1 MTIENRAF
9 EADTSKILD
18 IVIHSLYSNREIFL
32 RELISNASDA
42 LDKRRFLAST
52 NQSMQASQELQ
63 IQIKS
68 DKKAKTLTI
77 SDNGIGMDSDDLVS
91 SLGTIARSGTKN
103 FIEQLESSKQNDENK
118 LSLIGQFGVGFYAAF
133 MVAETVDVISR
144 KVGSDKAYKWHSD
157 GSNGYSLDDAE
168 RGEEGTDI
176 ILHLKKDAKEF
187 LEEQRISYMVKKY
200 SDHLSAPIYWQDGE
214 ASTMLNSASAIWTRP
229 KSEIT
234 EEQYNS
240 FYQQASS
247 AYDTPYL
254 TMHNVTEG
262 VTNFTSLLFIPST
275 RPMDLFNPE
284 RKSRLQLYINRVFI
298 TDECEELVPNWLR
311 FVRGVVDTPDLDLN
325 VSREML
331 QQVPAINKIKKTI
344 IRRVLSE
351 LKKQAGKKQEE
362 YQKFWLDFGLVI
374 KEGLYEDQDFRE
386 KILELCRFYSCRKGD
401 YISLAQYVSEMK
413 EKQEEIYYLSSE
425 TVEQAEM
432 SPHIEG
438 FKARDID
445 VIVLSDPIDEFWLPL
460 VPDFEGKKFK
470 SASRGALDLDKFES
484 ENSEKKKAD
493 PSKFDLLIARIK
505 TNLGEKISDV
515 RLSSTLTESPVCL
528 VADEGGMDIQMERL
542 MKAHNR
548 DFQGA
553 PRIMEINPDHELVIA
568 LNKLADAKSS
578 SKENELVDDAAFLLF
593 DQAQIIEGRMPAD
606 LTAFSKRMTRI
617 MSFSLKSD
625 SGQK

>member
-1 MTIENRAF
+1 
-9 EADTSKILD
+9 
-18 IVIHSLYSNREIFL
+18 
-32 RELISNASDA
+32 
-42 LDKRRFLAST
+42 
-52 NQSMQASQELQ
+52 
-63 IQIKS
+63 
-68 DKKAKTLTI
+68 
-77 SDNGIGMDSDDLVS
+77 
-91 SLGTIARSGTKN
+91 
-103 FIEQLESSKQNDENK
+103 
-118 LSLIGQFGVGFYAAF
+118 
-133 MVAETVDVISR
+133 
-144 KVGSDKAYKWHSD
+144 
-157 GSNGYSLDDAE
+157 
-168 RGEEGTDI
+168 
-176 ILHLKKDAKEF
+176 
-187 LEEQRISYMVKKY
+187 
-200 SDHLSAPIYWQDGE
+200 
-214 ASTMLNSASAIWTRP
+214 
-229 KSEIT
+229 
-234 EEQYNS
+234 
-240 FYQQASS
+240 
-247 AYDTPYL
+247 
-254 TMHNVTEG
+254 
-262 VTNFTSLLFIPST
+262 
-275 RPMDLFNPE
+275 
-284 RKSRLQLYINRVFI
+284 
-298 TDECEELVPNWLR
+298 
-311 FVRGVVDTPDLDLN
+311 
-325 VSREML
+325 
-331 QQVPAINKIKKTI
+331 
-344 IRRVLSE
+344 
-351 LKKQAGKKQEE
+351 
-362 YQKFWLDFGLVI
+362 
-374 KEGLYEDQDFRE
+374 
-386 KILELCRFYSCRKGD
+386 
-401 YISLAQYVSEMK
+401 MK

-553 PRIMEINPDHELVIA
+553 PRILEINPDHELVIA

-578 SKENELVDDAAFLLF
+578 SKESELVDDAAFLLF

-625 SGQK
+625 SGQKMSCTGGKTKHLSSK